1 MGKPQI
7 RVEICQRLQM
17 LLIRIV
23 DSCQDHQLTRNPDTD
38 LPYSSKKGR
47 RSGYGI
53 QSMKMIAE
61 KYQGNI
67 AYRKEGAEFTLQIIL
82 NIPEEPG
89 KSAS

>member
-1 MGKPQI
+1 
-7 RVEICQRLQM
+7 
-17 LLIRIV
+17 
-23 DSCQDHQLTRNPDTD
+23 
-38 LPYSSKKGR
+38 
-47 RSGYGI
+47 
-53 QSMKMIAE
+53 MKMIAE